1 MHPNM
6 RTACISHAE
15 RRQPSRSRAY
25 HIFRNASRNRDPVK
39 SVSSLVRRG
48 MHLKL
53 CVRARTHTKRTP
65 MLTRTRAGVCV
76 HHAGRAG
83 RRRDLLAQPA
93 RPQLLVQMLPLQP
106 RSRRIL
112 AELCCARLS
121 RGGAVRLLPRL
132 LPRTVPLPGHGLQ
145 LAGLLCCGLWRQR
158 QRKVDG
164 RS

>member
-1 MHPNM
+1 MH
-6 RTACISHAE
+6 TACISHAE
-15 RRQPSRSRAY
+15 RRQPSRSRAFL
-25 HIFRNASRNRDPVK
+25 IFRNASRNRDPVK

-65 MLTRTRAGVCV
+65 MLTQTRAGVCV

-83 RRRDLLAQPA
+83 RRFDLLAQPA

-112 AELCCARLS
+112 AQLCCARLS
-121 RGGAVRLLPRL
+121 RRGAVRLLPRL

-158 QRKVDG
+158 QRQVDG
-164 RS
+164 WS